1 MYSTKT
7 VSSQTT
13 SPWIPLD
20 DNQAAF
26 SATVAVAV
34 SGTLTYTVEFTLD
47 NIQDPAVTPVAFP
60 IGLVGETTSNTTFI
74 RSPVKAIR
82 LNVTSFTSGSA
93 TIGARQGTDNVWG
106 YPDSTDFAEAFST
119 TPKTV
124 MSIGVPFVILPGD
137 GSATGMFFT
146 NSAGAFTLTVG
157 AIVTNAWNALKG
169 CWCYLPANFGGKT
182 YPAGW
187 YWAVFT
193 SDTAGTLYTDTY
205 DSGTPERPASP
216 TPFPTN
222 LSGWLTTTTSE
233 ITGPTGF
240 DLLGGSMGPNG
251 SLKSHVRVYGNVTGN
266 KFFRMYV
273 GSTAVMVIVP
283 TTLPNTEFLFSV
295 RNQGVENLQVGPR
308 GGARATLGVNTADGS
323 VFTSEFTT
331 IDTSVDQTISYSLQ
345 LSSNQ
350 GCAVLANFDVTCT
363 YGA

>member
-26 SATVAVAV
+26 SATVAVEV

-47 NIQDPAVTPVAFP
+47 NVQDPAVTPVAFP
-60 IGLVGETTSNTTFI
+60 IGLVGETTSNSTYL

-82 LNVTSFTSGSA
+82 LNVTAFTSGSA
-93 TIGARQGTDNVWG
+93 IIGVRQGTDNIWG

-124 MSIGVPFVILPGD
+124 AVSGIPFVIPPGD
-137 GSATGMFFT
+137 GVSVGLQFT
-146 NSAGAFTLTVG
+146 NNLGAFTLSA
-157 AIVTNAWNALKG
+157 AILTNLWNVLKG
-169 CWCYLPANFGGKT
+169 CWIYMQNDFVSSG

-187 YWAVFT
+187 YWGVFT

-205 DSGTPERPASP
+205 NSGTPERPASP
-216 TPFPTN
+216 TPFPIN
-222 LSGWLTTTTSE
+222 LNGWLTTTTSE

-240 DLLGGSMGPNG
+240 VLPGGSMG
-251 SLKSHVRVYGNVTGN
+251 KSGIFTVHYRVSGNSVASHTVKG
-266 KFFRMYV
+266 YV
-273 GSTAVMVIVP
+273 GSTAALLIGTTSSNPHNEGIV
-283 TTLPNTEFLFSV
+283 SV
-295 RNQGVENLQVGPR
+295 ANQGSNSLQIGSRRADPTGVGVS
-308 GGARATLGVNTADGS
+308 GGSVNALESSAVNTN
-323 VFTSEFTT
+323 
-331 IDTSVDQTISYSLQ
+331 VDQTLSVSLQ
-345 LSSNQ
+345 ITSTSA
-350 GCAVLANFDVTCT
+350 AVALLFSRFSVT

>member
-1 MYSTKT
+1 M
-7 VSSQTT
+7 
-13 SPWIPLD
+13 P
-20 DNQAAF
+20 NNF
-26 SATVAVAV
+26 
-34 SGTLTYTVEFTLD
+34 
-47 NIQDPAVTPVAFP
+47 
-60 IGLVGETTSNTTFI
+60 VGS
-74 RSPVKAIR
+74 
-82 LNVTSFTSGSA
+82 
-93 TIGARQGTDNVWG
+93 G
-106 YPDSTDFAEAFST
+106 YPAD
-119 TPKTV
+119 
-124 MSIGVPFVILPGD
+124 
-137 GSATGMFFT
+137 
-146 NSAGAFTLTVG
+146 
-157 AIVTNAWNALKG
+157 
-169 CWCYLPANFGGKT
+169 
-182 YPAGW
+182 W

-273 GSTAVMVIVP
+273 GSTAVMAIVP

-308 GGARATLGVNTADGS
+308 GGARATLGVNTTDGS

>member
-157 AIVTNAWNALKG
+157 AILTSAWNALKG

-187 YWAVFT
+187 YWAVFS
-193 SDTAGTLYTDTY
+193 SDTAGILYNNVYT
-205 DSGTPERPASP
+205 SGVPTRPAAL
-216 TPFPTN
+216 TPFSDN
-222 LSGWLTTTTSE
+222 LAGWLTQTTSE
-233 ITGPTGF
+233 VTGPTGF
-240 DLLGGSMGPNG
+240 TLLGGSMGKSGALKAHLRGIGNATATKFYKLYLDSSLVQYIQPVTTSPNWEMI
-251 SLKSHVRVYGNVTGN
+251 V
-266 KFFRMYV
+266 
-273 GSTAVMVIVP
+273 STC
-283 TTLPNTEFLFSV
+283 
-295 RNQGVENLQVGPR
+295 NQGSESLQINSRQQTPTGVGAAWTMMVS
-308 GGARATLGVNTADGS
+308 GEATS
-323 VFTSEFTT
+323 V
-331 IDTSVDQTISYSLQ
+331 DTSVDQTLSISMQISTTAA
-345 LSSNQ
+345 
-350 GCAVLANFDVTCT
+350 CAILLHADVTVT
-363 YGA
+363 HGA